1 MKVLILTSGSRG
13 DVQPYIA
20 LAQGLADRGHTPL
33 LAAPEAFQGFASDHG
48 VPFAPVDSRILALKD
63 DPKALQG
70 NRLKLIQMVKP
81 MLLQMLNDYWTAAEP
96 FAPDVVTYHPKTLV
110 GYHIAERLRV
120 PGVVAV
126 PLPISTPT
134 AAFPVPIMPSLPLGG
149 WYNRLS
155 YNVIK
160 LAGAAYGG
168 MVNTWR
174 KERLGLTRP
183 VPDERITPDGKP
195 TPVMYAYSDHVV
207 PRPADW
213 GAHIHVTGYWN
224 LRRTAAWQP
233 SPALTQ
239 FLAAGDAPVYI
250 GFGSMWMG
258 DAEARTRMAIEA
270 VGRVGKRAI
279 LATGWGGL
287 KAEQLP
293 ATIFAL
299 ESAPHEWLF
308 PQMAAIV
315 HHGGAGTTGAALQ
328 AGKPSVFVTFLGD
341 QPFWGRRVATLGAG
355 TAPISHKQL
364 TTEALTGKLRE
375 ALDPA
380 MAARAKAVGE
390 RICAEDGVSNAISV
404 LEALA

>member
-13 DVQPYIA
+13 DVQPYVA
-20 LAQGLADRGHTPL
+20 LAQGLADRDHTPL
-33 LAAPEAFQGFASDHG
+33 LAAPDAFLGFARDHG
-48 VPFAPVDSRILALKD
+48 VPFEPVDSRILALKD

-70 NRLKLIQMVKP
+70 NRLKLMQMVKP
-81 MLLQMLNDYWTAAEP
+81 MLLQMLNDYWAAADS
-96 FAPDVVTYHPKTLV
+96 FKPDMVVYHPKTLV

-126 PLPISTPT
+126 PLPISAPT

-155 YNVIK
+155 YGAIT
-160 LAGAAYGG
+160 LAGAAFGG
-168 MVNTWR
+168 MVNAWR
-174 KERLGLTRP
+174 KERLGLTRR
-183 VPDERITPDGKP
+183 VKDERVAPGGKP
-195 TPVMYAYSDHVV
+195 TPVMYAYSQHVV

-224 LRRTAAWQP
+224 LRHSAHWQP

-258 DAEARTRMAIEA
+258 DSDARTKMAIEA
-270 VGRVGKRAI
+270 VERLGKRAI

-287 KAEQLP
+287 KADKLP

-299 ESAPHEWLF
+299 ENAPHEWLF
-308 PQMAAIV
+308 PQMAAVV

-328 AGKPSVFVTFLGD
+328 AGKPNVIVTFLGD
-341 QPFWGRRVATLGAG
+341 QPFWGRQVAALGAG
-355 TAPISHKQL
+355 TPPINHKQL
-364 TTEALTGKLRE
+364 TADALTEKLRQ

-380 MAARAKAVGE
+380 MSTRAKAVGE
-390 RICAEDGVSNAISV
+390 RICAEDGVTNAVSV